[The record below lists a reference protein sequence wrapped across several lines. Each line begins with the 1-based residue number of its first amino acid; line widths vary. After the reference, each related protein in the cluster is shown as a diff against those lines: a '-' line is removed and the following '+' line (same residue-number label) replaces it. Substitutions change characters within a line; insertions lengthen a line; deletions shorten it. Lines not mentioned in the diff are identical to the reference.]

1 MEHSFLDKYSNLDSP
16 VHRIDARIKTVA
28 SFIYILLIVLTPPEY
43 AFLFGV
49 YALVLAALTFTSRLP
64 ARFVI
69 MRSLTI
75 LPFVGMVALFLLFT
89 GDFLKFSFILIKA
102 YLATLCMI
110 LLSSTTKFNYLLKAL
125 QSLRIPKIMILIL
138 SFMYRY
144 IFILLDEILRMR
156 RAMASRNITCSSPG
170 LSPGYWFQIKTL
182 AGLIGALFVRS
193 YERAERVYCAMCS
206 RGFTGEIQ

>member
-1 MEHSFLDKYSNLDSP
+1 MEHSFLDKYSDLNSP
-16 VHRIDARIKTVA
+16 VHRLDARIKTVA

-49 YALVLAALTFTSRLP
+49 YAVVLAALTFASRLP

-75 LPFVGMVALFLLFT
+75 LPVVGMVALFLLFT
-89 GDFLKFSFILIKA
+89 GDFVKFSFILIKA

-110 LLSSTTKFNYLLKAL
+110 LLSSTTKFNHLLKAL
-125 QSLRIPKIMILIL
+125 QALRIPKIMILIL

-144 IFILLDEILRMR
+144 IFILLDEVLRMK
-156 RAMASRNITCSSPG
+156 RAMASRQAGRASR
-170 LSPGYWFQIKTL
+170 LFEIKTL

-206 RGFTGEIQ
+206 RGFTGEIT

>member
-1 MEHSFLDKYSNLDSP
+1 MEHSFLDKYSSLDSP
-16 VHRIDARIKTVA
+16 VHRLDARVKTVA
-28 SFIYILLIVLTPPEY
+28 SFIYILLIVLTPPEH
-43 AFLFGV
+43 AFLFGI
-49 YALVLAALTFTSRLP
+49 YAVVLAALTLASRLP
-64 ARFVI
+64 VRFVI

-75 LPFVGMVALFLLFT
+75 LPVVGMVALFLLFT
-89 GDFLKFSFILIKA
+89 GDLLKFSFILIKA

-144 IFILLDEILRMR
+144 VFIMLDEILRMK
-156 RAMASRNITCSSPG
+156 RAMASRQAGRASR
-170 LSPGYWFQIKTL
+170 LLEIKTL

-206 RGFTGEIQ
+206 RGFTGEIT